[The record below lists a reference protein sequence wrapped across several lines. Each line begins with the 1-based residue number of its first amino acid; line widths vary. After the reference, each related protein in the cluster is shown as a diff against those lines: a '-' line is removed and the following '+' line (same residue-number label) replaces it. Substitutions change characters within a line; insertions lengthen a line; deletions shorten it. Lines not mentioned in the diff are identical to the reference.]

1 MKTLSR
7 QVSMKKLLK
16 FAAGEGAGLVFV
28 QGRRR
33 VGKTWLLQEV
43 EVLLKERVFRLLCR
57 KHRRDSSILREFAA
71 QWSDFSGQ
79 DELTLLRSS
88 ALTWQRL
95 MAHLGRY
102 AVSYRQRTGQSFV
115 LIIDEIQW
123 LSTSYDESAGVLKAA
138 WDEWA
143 RDGAIR
149 IVICGSSTRFFTE
162 QFGEGSVLRGLQ
174 THATLKVLPF
184 PVATLRREAVPKW
197 TARETVLAYMCLG
210 GIPYYWRDVRAE
222 KGFRRAMND
231 ICCTSSSIF
240 LGEWREIIATEFRTD
255 AVESLAR
262 LFPAL
267 MSSEEGVT
275 QAEVAARLGI
285 EVATVARLLD
295 KLVAYGY
302 VFRCIPEDIGHSGT
316 RKMGRGIRYILG
328 DFFLHFYFSVLYPL
342 EQEIRLNHGGGLLFP
357 SLILEGDAREYI
369 PSFTGKAFERFVFYH
384 LDIAMREGE
393 WTQGLDDHHR
403 GKFGSITRPK
413 IWELLDLPDANYEVR
428 WNVLVRGKTNDRIRS
443 QIDVLVVHQREKSV
457 RLVECKW
464 KGAGEF
470 SDIEEVQA
478 KLLPKQYE
486 DYVRRD
492 FLVVSY
498 DPSADLLARSKLVG
512 VTLITLD
519 DFL

>member
-7 QVSMKKLLK
+7 QLSVKKLLD
-16 FAAGEGAGLVFV
+16 FAAGDGAGLVFV

-43 EVLLKERVFRLLCR
+43 EGLLKGRVFRLICR
-57 KHRRDSSILREFAA
+57 KHRRDSSFLREFATLWA
-71 QWSDFSGQ
+71 DFSAQ
-79 DELTLLRSS
+79 EELTLLRSS

-115 LIIDEIQW
+115 LLIDEIQW

-143 RDGAIR
+143 REDSLR
-149 IVICGSSTRFFTE
+149 VVICGSSTRFFTE

-174 THATLKVLPF
+174 SQATLKVLPF
-184 PVATLRREAVPKW
+184 PLATLKRQVVPTW
-197 TARETVLAYMCLG
+197 TVRETVLAYMCLG
-210 GIPYYWRDVRAE
+210 GIPYYWRDLRAE

-231 ICCTSSSIF
+231 ICCTSTSIL

-275 QAEVAARLGI
+275 QAEVAARLGF

-302 VFRCIPEDIGHSGT
+302 VFRCIPEDIGPSGA

-328 DFFLHFYFSVLYPL
+328 DFFLHFYFSVIYPL
-342 EQEIRLNHGGGLLFP
+342 EQEIRLNQGGGLLFP
-357 SLILEGDAREYI
+357 NLILQGDALEYI
-369 PSFTGKAFERFVFYH
+369 PTFTGKAFEGFVFYH
-384 LDIAMREGE
+384 VDIAMREGE
-393 WTQGLDDHHR
+393 WSHES
-403 GKFGSITRPK
+403 GSLHRPK
-413 IWELLDLPDANYEVR
+413 LWELLDLPDANYQVR
-428 WNVLVRGKTNDRIRS
+428 WNVLVRGETNDRIRS
-443 QIDVLVVHQREKSV
+443 QTDVLVVHQREKSV
-457 RLVECKW
+457 RIVECKW

-470 SDIEEVQA
+470 ADIDEVR
-478 KLLPKQYE
+478 KKMLPKQYE
-486 DYVRRD
+486 DYARRD

-498 DPSADLLARSKLVG
+498 EPTADLVAHAKSVG
-512 VTLITLD
+512 VTLITLEA
-519 DFL
+519 FL